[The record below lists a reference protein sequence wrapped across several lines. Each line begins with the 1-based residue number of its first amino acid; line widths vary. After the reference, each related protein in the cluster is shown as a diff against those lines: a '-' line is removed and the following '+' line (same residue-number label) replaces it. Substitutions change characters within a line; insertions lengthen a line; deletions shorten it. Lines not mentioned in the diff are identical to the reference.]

1 MDSNAEFIFELRQI
15 EESAH
20 PIAAA
25 LQDGKPTAY
34 ARRVALLAKMLHAR
48 REGDLMMVRVEQQ
61 RRHRRIE
68 IRPCR
73 H

>member
-34 ARRVALLAKMLHAR
+34 ARRVALLVLPDLHWDASR
-48 REGDLMMVRVEQQ
+48 NERDGILRIVDLD
-61 RRHRRIE
+61 
-68 IRPCR
+68 
-73 H
+73 